1 MNAQKG
7 YAALLRLGLPLARTQ
22 EVAAVWGVSVD
33 AANKMLSRFEREGLA
48 RHVRHGLWW
57 TGRGNV
63 DPYALPEYLTAPY
76 PSYVSLLSALH
87 LHGAI
92 EQIPQAVYAVTL
104 ARTQRV
110 ATPAGTVSLHH
121 IAPSLFAGFEVAASG
136 LKLASVEKAMF
147 DVAYLSQSSIRL
159 FSELPELSLPRSF
172 DRHAVR
178 AWLQEV
184 NPQARRLRVR
194 QKLLAWDAA

>member
-7 YAALLRLGLPLARTQ
+7 YAALLRLGLPFARTQ
-22 EVAAVWGVSVD
+22 EIAAVWGVSVG
-33 AANKMLSRFEREGLA
+33 AAQKMLSRLEGEGLV

-57 TGRGNV
+57 TGQRSV
-63 DPYALPEYLTAPY
+63 DPYLLPEYLTAPY

-121 IAPSLFAGFEVAASG
+121 LAPSLFDGFDVAASG
-136 LKLASVEKAMF
+136 IKLASVEKAMF
-147 DVAYLSQSSIRL
+147 DVAYLSQSRIRL
-159 FSELPELSLPRSF
+159 FSDLPELSLPRAF
-172 DRHAVR
+172 DRRAVTAWVQKVNPHARRVRVHHKLR
-178 AWLQEV
+178 AWG
-184 NPQARRLRVR
+184 
-194 QKLLAWDAA
+194 AA